1 MRIVS
6 KEILSAFQSVKI
18 IRLKV
23 YSPLISKNALPGQF
37 VVLMASE
44 SGERIPLTIVDKDI
58 QEETITLIF
67 QEVGFTTRLL
77 GKLNV
82 GDRLFSLLG
91 PLGHPTSIKYW
102 GKIVMVGGG
111 VGVGEILPVA
121 KAFKDKGNEIVSIIG
136 ARTRS
141 LIILEKELRDLSA
154 QTIICTDDG
163 SYGFKGFT
171 TQALEEYLKNN
182 EVSFVYAAGP
192 LIMLKEVSL
201 ITRKFHV
208 KTTVSL
214 SPLMLDATGMCGV
227 CRVKVGGVLKFACI
241 DGPEFDAHE
250 IEWEDLLA
258 RVKMY
263 RDKEKYIEEFYKDV
277 R

>member
-1 MRIVS
+1 MKIVS
-6 KEILSAFQSVKI
+6 KEILCTFQDTRVIKM
-18 IRLKV
+18 KV

-37 VVLMASE
+37 VVLMVSE
-44 SGERIPLTIVDKDI
+44 SGERIPLTIVDRDI

-182 EVSFVYAAGP
+182 EASFVYAAGP

-258 RVKMY
+258 
-263 RDKEKYIEEFYKDV
+263 
-277 R
+277 